1 VRRVTAVRARV
12 LSALLLKAA
21 QQAPPV
27 TLFTIAIVVGL
38 VVGVFGHIIRSRA
51 LIMFGIVVVGGI
63 CGYVVVSSY
72 AGAFL

>member
-1 VRRVTAVRARV
+1 MS
-12 LSALLLKAA
+12 LPQAA

-38 VVGVFGHIIRSRA
+38 VVGVFGHITHSRA
-51 LIMFGIVVVGGI
+51 LIIFGIVVVGGI
-63 CGYVVVSSY
+63 CAYVVASSY